1 MNIQEPKH
9 ITSSPWIT
17 LAILS
22 CLGIIAMSAETMVL
36 PAIPDFIVDLDISYE
51 DSSWILAAPLV
62 TGAVMTPIAG
72 KLSDIYG
79 KKKVLLIILG
89 VFILGLLLGATA
101 TNFFSLVTA
110 RVMKGIG
117 ISMFPIAFSIIRDKF
132 PPQRLAIAQGIF
144 SSTLSGGSVIG
155 LIIGGVIVESFG
167 WRAIFLFLMPV
178 AIILFAII
186 SKFVHVKELGQQQ
199 MVSNKATEFC
209 CRFTHVR
216 QDILLTENTNSFTS
230 SSVSKDSLD
239 SKQKLSKSIDVKGAI
254 TLSITVTSFLI
265 TLQFLEE
272 VGSNNIV
279 QIIIFSVAS
288 IVSLFLFIKIEKK
301 ASFPLIDFKLLKN
314 RTILSANIINM
325 IVGLTALMVIYQSLP
340 ILIQSPPP
348 VGFGGDATSIA
359 NVQLPYMIVSLIFS
373 VASGFVVS
381 KFGNLRPIIIG
392 TIVTTIGFFVLFMFH
407 STEASIAAVL
417 VLVAVG
423 LALMQIGSVNVVLTS
438 TPKQFSGISL
448 GMNLLIYLIGASV
461 GPVIAG
467 IYLQADQVFVES
479 QTASISAS
487 FPSLESYNLIFLTAA
502 LISVSSVAFA
512 ILLYRSASRQSGDAE
527 EIGVTT

>member
-1 MNIQEPKH
+1 MQKSKH
-9 ITSSPWIT
+9 LTSSPWIT

-22 CLGIIAMSAETMVL
+22 GLGIIAMSAETMVL

-79 KKKVLLIILG
+79 KKKMLLIILG

-101 TNFFSLVTA
+101 TNFFSLVIA

-117 ISMFPIAFSIIRDKF
+117 IAMFPIAFSIIRDKF
-132 PPQRLAIAQGIF
+132 PPQKLAIAQGIF
-144 SSTLSGGSVIG
+144 SSTLSGGAVIG
-155 LIIGGVIVESFG
+155 LIIGGAIVESFG

-178 AIILFAII
+178 AIILFVII
-186 SKFVHVKELGQQQ
+186 AKFVHVKEMGQQQ

-230 SSVSKDSLD
+230 SSSISKDNLD
-239 SKQKLSKSIDVKGAI
+239 TKQKISKSIDIKGAI

-265 TLQFLEE
+265 TLQFLEK

-279 QIIIFSVAS
+279 QIIMFSVAS
-288 IVSLFLFIKIEKK
+288 VVSLFLFIKIEKK

-314 RTILSANIINM
+314 KIILSANIINM

-348 VGFGGDATSIA
+348 VGFGGDASSIA

-381 KFGNLRPIIIG
+381 KFGNLRPITIG
-392 TIVTTIGFFVLFMFH
+392 TIVTSIGFFVLFMFH

-479 QTASISAS
+479 ETDSISAS

-502 LISVSSVAFA
+502 LISVSSIAFA
-512 ILLYRSASRQSGDAE
+512 ILLNRSASHRSGDAKE
-527 EIGVTT
+527 VGVTA

>member
-1 MNIQEPKH
+1 MQKPKH
-9 ITSSPWIT
+9 LTSSPWIT

-22 CLGIIAMSAETMVL
+22 GLGIIAMSAETMVL

-79 KKKVLLIILG
+79 KKKMLLIILG

-132 PPQRLAIAQGIF
+132 PPQKLAIAQGIF
-144 SSTLSGGSVIG
+144 SSTLSGGAVIG
-155 LIIGGVIVESFG
+155 LIIGGAIVESFG
-167 WRAIFLFLMPV
+167 WRAIFLFLMPI
-178 AIILFAII
+178 AIVLFAII
-186 SKFVHVKELGQQQ
+186 AKFVYVKELGQQQ
-199 MVSNKATEFC
+199 LVSNKASEFC

-216 QDILLTENTNSFTS
+216 QDILLTENTNSLTS
-230 SSVSKDSLD
+230 SSGIISEDNLD
-239 SKQKLSKSIDVKGAI
+239 TKQKMSKSIDIRGAI
-254 TLSITVTSFLI
+254 TLSITVISFLI
-265 TLQFLEE
+265 TLQFLEK

-279 QIIIFSVAS
+279 QIIMFSVAS
-288 IVSLFLFIKIEKK
+288 VVSLFLFIKIEKK
-301 ASFPLIDFKLLKN
+301 APFPLIDFKLLKN
-314 RTILSANIINM
+314 KIILSANIINM

-348 VGFGGDATSIA
+348 AGFGGDASSIA

-381 KFGNLRPIIIG
+381 KFGNLRPITIG
-392 TIVTTIGFFVLFMFH
+392 TIVTSIGFFVLFMFH

-479 QTASISAS
+479 ETDSISAS

-502 LISVSSVAFA
+502 LISVSSIAFA
-512 ILLYRSASRQSGDAE
+512 ILLNRSASHRSGDAKE
-527 EIGVTT
+527 VGVTA